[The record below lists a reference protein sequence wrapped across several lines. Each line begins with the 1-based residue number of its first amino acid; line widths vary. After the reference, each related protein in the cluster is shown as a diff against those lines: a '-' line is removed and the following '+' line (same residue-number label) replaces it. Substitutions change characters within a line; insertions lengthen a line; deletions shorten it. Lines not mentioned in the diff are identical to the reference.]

1 MRTINTTS
9 GPVEVPKGAREHVV
23 NTSDILEP
31 PQMQYVDEPPAV
43 EQVLN
48 AAGWAA
54 IFEDGHREDLIFWC
68 VLDDASVHGVVLGR
82 DGLIDLTEN
91 AEDLDGFQKYGQAN
105 TNHKEEK

>member
-1 MRTINTTS
+1 MVLNTTS
-9 GPVEVPKGAREHVV
+9 GPRETPKGTREPVI

-31 PQMQYVDEPPAV
+31 PQMQYVDEEAEI

-54 IFEDGHREDLIFWC
+54 IFEDGHREDLLFWC
-68 VLDDASVHGVVLGR
+68 VLDDASVHGVVLGK

-91 AEDLDGFQKYGQAN
+91 VEKLDGFTGYEQAN
-105 TNHKEEK
+105 NNDSEEK